1 MASNIAITQLL
12 LNNFPIYKIDFSDKK
27 EKAKHNELI
36 KLADK
41 MLKLNK
47 ELQKLH
53 PIMDDKEYEE
63 TKSEIQKTDEIIN
76 QKVYELYGLT
86 EEEVRIVEN

>member
-1 MASNIAITQLL
+1 
-12 LNNFPIYKIDFSDKK
+12 PIYKIDFSDKK
-27 EKAKHNELI
+27 EKAKHNELV

-41 MLKLNK
+41 MLKLSE

-63 TKSEIQKTDEIIN
+63 TELEIQKIDEIIN
-76 QKVYELYGLT
+76 QKVYKLYGLT